1 MCSVCSFCMFN
12 KSADWLKEKPEA
24 FHRLVDEERKSKQ
37 VFCNVICKVSFTGL
51 FWCWFLVR
59 ATPSICR

>member
-37 VFCNVICKVSFTGL
+37 VFSNAICKVSFTG
-51 FWCWFLVR
+51 FFL
-59 ATPSICR
+59 C